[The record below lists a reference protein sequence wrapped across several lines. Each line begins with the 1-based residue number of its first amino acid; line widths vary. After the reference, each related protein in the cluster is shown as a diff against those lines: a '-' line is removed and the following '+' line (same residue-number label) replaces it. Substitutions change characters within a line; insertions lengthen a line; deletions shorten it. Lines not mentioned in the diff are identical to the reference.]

1 MFSLSKKQDGF
12 TLIELVVVV
21 IVLAILAAITSQ
33 KYLDIKR
40 DAAISDVKA
49 TAAAYQQSLTFVHT
63 RWQILGNQRAMND
76 LPGFGNNDLDING
89 LGYPLGADKGN
100 PMGQPKNIGRGQQGC
115 VDLWNGLLTNP
126 PSVSIANSNNDSD
139 YESYRHQADVNPDG
153 ETQCSYVLRTLG
165 DTGNRNQADI
175 KIVYDSVAGTAK
187 AVIKN

>member
-1 MFSLSKKQDGF
+1 M
-12 TLIELVVVV
+12 
-21 IVLAILAAITSQ
+21 
-33 KYLDIKR
+33 
-40 DAAISDVKA
+40 
-49 TAAAYQQSLTFVHT
+49 
-63 RWQILGNQRAMND
+63 
-76 LPGFGNNDLDING
+76 
-89 LGYPLGADKGN
+89 
-100 PMGQPKNIGRGQQGC
+100 
-115 VDLWNGLLTNP
+115 DLWNGLLTNP